1 MHVLVATTE
10 TQGIRPN
17 DYSWTLEGELV
28 KIPLGRCTKGH
39 VDDDCGCSRGMSG
52 VGSSRASTTIRV
64 ADMPWMQR
72 PAYAA
77 ALVDSYER
85 EGWLDADDDGEVRSW
100 IERVIDDQLAVA
112 AFLPVGAVLEFRD
125 DEFSVRNVPEAR
137 AA

>member
-1 MHVLVATTE
+1 MHVLVATVE
-10 TQGIRPN
+10 TQGTRPN

-52 VGSSRASTTIRV
+52 VGSSRASTTVRV

-72 PAYAA
+72 SEYTA

-85 EGWLDADDDGEVRSW
+85 EGWLDNDHDGAVRQW
-100 IERVIDDQLAVA
+100 VDRVVDDQLAVA
-112 AFLPVGAVLEFRD
+112 AFLPVGSVLEFRD